1 MLRVIAS
8 RNAKEYFAE
17 SLKREDYYSEGQEVS
32 GDWNGIAAEHLRLSG
47 AVKTAAFESLCDNEK
62 PGTK

>member
-32 GDWNGIAAEHLRLSG
+32 GDWQGIGAQKLGLSG
-47 AVKTAAFESLCDNEK
+47 GGNNSGF
-62 PGTK
+62 